1 METNIKD
8 LKTTTT
14 IDSTDYLLVEKRE
27 GTRKISGTIFNSL
40 KGEKG
45 DKGDR
50 GIQGERGLTGATG
63 PQGPR
68 GLQGEK
74 GDKGDTGATGPAGIT
89 PNITIGTV
97 NTLPAGSNATV
108 TKTGTNENPV
118 FNFGIPRGF
127 DGTGE
132 GGSNLVFREVQ
143 EGEIFEVTNPATK
156 VYGNIVVSTTS
167 ISLNKSA
174 TQTFTVK
181 LDKAPTANQVITIG
195 VNNGNATVNKTT
207 LTFTPQNYNTTQSI
221 TINGINV
228 GSSVITLSSLNV
240 TSKTINVTVNQ
251 VQNNQPS
258 DIGVIVSNDPITIQK
273 GQNKTL
279 SIKLD
284 RQPSNPMVV
293 TVSRPDDNI
302 LRLSANN
309 ANEIEGEIRLTFTP
323 SNYNVEQQ
331 VTIQGNAVGQS
342 TVVIFKV
349 LEDDDLMVD
358 LINVTVT
365 DNQSNIY
372 GNIVVSKTSMEMV
385 EIQSDAFTVKL
396 DKAPTNNQVVTLS
409 VNNSDVSLGKTSLT
423 FTPQNYNTPQ
433 EVRVSIDAD
442 IDTVDDTCTITLS
455 SPNVPNKTISLTIDD
470 LHKVDSTINDSNL
483 IVSNSSISVVKGQSK
498 TITVKLNKR
507 PSKNIYVIAG
517 ITEED
522 SCATVSSNDAVISAD
537 GEILLKFTP
546 SNYNVEQQANIS
558 GVKVGNTQ
566 ICAMLSYAMEYK
578 LINVTVTDS

>member
-40 KGEKG
+40 KGDKG
-45 DKGDR
+45 DKGDV
-50 GIQGERGLTGATG
+50 GATG
-63 PQGPR
+63 PQGER
-68 GLQGEK
+68 GLQGPPGPQGLKGDTGERGPK
-74 GDKGDTGATGPAGIT
+74 GDKGDVGPQGPQGEKGEQGPRGLTGPQGPAGIT

-118 FNFGIPRGF
+118 FNFGIPRGV

-132 GGSNLVFREVQ
+132 GGSNLVFRKVQ
-143 EGEIFEVTNPATK
+143 EGEIFEVTNPVAK
-156 VYGNIVVSTTS
+156 V
-167 ISLNKSA
+167 
-174 TQTFTVK
+174 
-181 LDKAPTANQVITIG
+181 
-195 VNNGNATVNKTT
+195 
-207 LTFTPQNYNTTQSI
+207 
-221 TINGINV
+221 
-228 GSSVITLSSLNV
+228 
-240 TSKTINVTVNQ
+240 
-251 VQNNQPS
+251 
-258 DIGVIVSNDPITIQK
+258 
-273 GQNKTL
+273 
-279 SIKLD
+279 
-284 RQPSNPMVV
+284 
-293 TVSRPDDNI
+293 
-302 LRLSANN
+302 
-309 ANEIEGEIRLTFTP
+309 
-323 SNYNVEQQ
+323 
-331 VTIQGNAVGQS
+331 
-342 TVVIFKV
+342 
-349 LEDDDLMVD
+349 
-358 LINVTVT
+358 
-365 DNQSNIY
+365 Y

-385 EIQSDAFTVKL
+385 ELQSDAFTVKL

-442 IDTVDDTCTITLS
+442 RDAVDDTCTITLS

-483 IVSNSSISVVKGQSK
+483 IVSTSSISVAKGQSK

-522 SCATVSSNDAVISAD
+522 SCARVSSNSAVVSAD
-537 GEILLKFTP
+537 GQILLKFTP

-566 ICAMLSYAMEYK
+566 ICAMLSYSMEYK
-578 LINVTVTDS
+578 FINVTVTDS

>member
-1 METNIKD
+1 MITKKKALNGVIPV
-8 LKTTTT
+8 TTTKAV
-14 IDSTDYLLVEKRE
+14 YL
-27 GTRKISGTIFNSL
+27 
-40 KGEKG
+40 
-45 DKGDR
+45 D
-50 GIQGERGLTGATG
+50 
-63 PQGPR
+63 
-68 GLQGEK
+68 
-74 GDKGDTGATGPAGIT
+74 
-89 PNITIGTV
+89 
-97 NTLPAGSNATV
+97 
-108 TKTGTNENPV
+108 GTNKTLQEAIDN
-118 FNFGIPRGF
+118 
-127 DGTGE
+127 GE
-132 GGSNLVFREVQ
+132 LGGSGSNLVFRKVQ
-143 EGEIFEVTNPATK
+143 EGEIFEVTNPVAK

-207 LTFTPQNYNTTQSI
+207 LTFTPQNYNTTQSV
-221 TINGINV
+221 TINGVNV
-228 GSSVITLSSLNV
+228 GSSVITLSSPNV

-251 VQNNQPS
+251 VQ
-258 DIGVIVSNDPITIQK
+258 T
-273 GQNKTL
+273 
-279 SIKLD
+279 
-284 RQPSNPMVV
+284 
-293 TVSRPDDNI
+293 
-302 LRLSANN
+302 
-309 ANEIEGEIRLTFTP
+309 
-323 SNYNVEQQ
+323 NV
-331 VTIQGNAVGQS
+331 
-342 TVVIFKV
+342 
-349 LEDDDLMVD
+349 
-358 LINVTVT
+358 
-365 DNQSNIY
+365 Y

-385 EIQSDAFTVKL
+385 EMQSDGFTVKL

-442 IDTVDDTCTITLS
+442 SDTVDDTCTITLS

-483 IVSNSSISVVKGQSK
+483 IVSTSSISVAKGQSK

-522 SCATVSSNDAVISAD
+522 SCATVSSNSAVVSAD

-546 SNYNVEQQANIS
+546 SNYNVEQQVNII

-578 LINVTVTDS
+578 LINVTVTENSSSNEEFGEIELSADTMVLVEGTEKWIGVRLTKQPTNEQVFTVTPSNDKITCRNEIKFTPENATEWQDFFIGARLDDDSDNESGTVAFSNPNVPSKIIPITIKDSDNLPRVIFDVEELHLKVGEEKIVNASLSAEPEQDVYLYPGCSPAYVAQVIEPGFLGINKGEYNLQKAIKVRGKAIGETRLGFEANNDCIISQIPIIVS